1 MDKKKVPASNWVKL
15 ILIFGAVIAL
25 ALFIRRWYINSNNLE
40 MQIPVVSDVLTSEVK
55 LAEIYNYINE
65 NDPALI
71 YFESSSDS
79 DCRKLEKNLIP
90 FFRDNSLE
98 DVVVYINLD
107 GEDVEKFFNELQQ
120 FYGYNGEIESVPTFI
135 YFEEAKIDKVL
146 TGKVNKSKVE
156 KFFKEIGLIL

>member
-1 MDKKKVPASNWVKL
+1 MDKKKVPVSNWVKL
-15 ILIFGAVIAL
+15 VLIFVLVIGF

-40 MQIPVVSDVLTSEVK
+40 MQIPVVSDVLTSEVR
-55 LAEIYNYINE
+55 LAEIYDYINE

-90 FFRDNSLE
+90 FFKDNSLE

-107 GEDVEKFFNELQQ
+107 GEDIETFFKEFTE
-120 FYGYNGEIESVPTFI
+120 FYGYRGEIESVPTFI
-135 YFEEAKIDKVL
+135 YFEEAKVDNVL

>member
-1 MDKKKVPASNWVKL
+1 MEKKKVPVKNWVKL
-15 ILIFGAVIAL
+15 ALIFVLVIGMS
-25 ALFIRRWYINSNNLE
+25 LFIRRWYINSNNLE
-40 MQIPVVSDVLTSEVK
+40 MQIPVVSEVLTNEVK

-90 FFRDNSLE
+90 FFRDYSLE
-98 DVVVYINLD
+98 DAIVYINLD
-107 GEDVEKFFNELQQ
+107 GENVKEFFSDLKEV
-120 FYGYNGEIESVPTFI
+120 YGYKGDVESVPTFI
-135 YFEEAKIDKVL
+135 YFEEGKIENVL

-156 KFFKEIGLIL
+156 KFFKEIDVIL